1 MLFGADIASSVPN
14 KRSTQMTDEPV
25 STIEVARNKILSGM
39 ADLNFQDA
47 LSDVEEQLKKE
58 KVKANRLALL
68 SAKSWLLRNKLYSAL
83 HDPYIYSINE
93 VENTDI
99 FDDIEEEEDDSALD
113 GLFGDDND
121 VDVDD
126 GATDETV
133 DVVITKNTTL
143 NGHKVKKDAVVSVT
157 PENAEKLISDG
168 KAKLKE

>member
-1 MLFGADIASSVPN
+1 
-14 KRSTQMTDEPV
+14 MTDEPV

-47 LSDVEEQLKKE
+47 LSEVAEQLKKE

-99 FDDIEEEEDDSALD
+99 FDDIEEDDSALD
-113 GLFGDDND
+113 SLFGDDTD

-126 GATDETV
+126 GVTDETV

-143 NGHKVKKDAVVSVT
+143 NGHKVKKDAIVSVT
-157 PENAEKLISDG
+157 PENADKLISDG